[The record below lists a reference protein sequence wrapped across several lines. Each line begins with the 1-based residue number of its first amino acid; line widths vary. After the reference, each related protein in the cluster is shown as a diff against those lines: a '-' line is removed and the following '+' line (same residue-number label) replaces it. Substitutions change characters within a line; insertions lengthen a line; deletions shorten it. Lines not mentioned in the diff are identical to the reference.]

1 MLDLYNDVIHILYDD
16 LRMSVDKQILENLR
30 PDTRRQLFLEII
42 AHTNN
47 TSELVRDPPYDPRN

>member
-1 MLDLYNDVIHILYDD
+1 MLDLYNDVVHILYDD
-16 LRMSVDKQILENLR
+16 LRMSVDKQVLENLQ

-47 TSELVRDPPYDPRN
+47 TSELVRDPPHDPRN